1 MKLINVE
8 AKSINKKGEEKQL
21 KVKHT
26 KEIEDDLFYNVFSIF
41 PPNELPTLENGEE
54 LLITYILIDE

>member
-26 KEIEDDLFYNVFSIF
+26 KEIEDDLSYNVFSIF
-41 PPNELPTLENGEE
+41 PPNGLPTLENGEE
-54 LLITYILIDE
+54 LLITYTLVD